1 MPFPRTLAVLVAASA
16 LVALVAGCGHRGTR
30 PPAASSTKATTPAA
44 PPPSCGDAAALPPRD
59 KLAQLL
65 MVGVKNAD
73 DARAVVADHH
83 VGGIFIGS
91 WTDQSIFDG
100 PLNDIKNGAGPLA
113 LAVSVDEEGGRVSRL
128 KKRIGEAPSP
138 KQLAQTMT
146 PEQVHDLELDRG
158 HKMHDLGITVDFAPD
173 IDVVT
178 DAPDDSVIGNRS
190 FGADPQ
196 TVTRYADAYARGLRD
211 AGIEPVFKHFPGHG
225 RGSGDTH
232 KGGVVTPP
240 LDQMQDVDLVPF
252 RNLVGVVPAGVMVG
266 HLQVPGLT
274 GDLPA
279 SLSRE
284 AVQMLRTGNGYG
296 GRPFDGPIF
305 SDDLSSMGAISDK
318 YDVPDAVLRTLQAGT
333 DVALWVTTKE
343 VPAVLDGLVKALD
356 SGQLQMAAV
365 NDALGRLTRMK
376 GQSPKCGH

>member
-1 MPFPRTLAVLVAASA
+1 MSFSRTLAVLAFVS
-16 LVALVAGCGHRGTR
+16 ALVAGCAHHTAH
-30 PPAASSTKATTPAA
+30 PPGPSSTSVSKPAAA
-44 PPPSCGDAAALPPRD
+44 PPACGDVTTLPVRD

-73 DARAVVADHH
+73 DAKAVVNDFH

-146 PEQVHDLELDRG
+146 PDQVHDLELDRG
-158 HKMHDLGITVDFAPD
+158 RKMHDLGITIDFAPD

-196 TVTRYADAYARGLRD
+196 TVTRYGDAYARGLRD

-296 GRPFDGPIF
+296 GKPFDGPIF
-305 SDDLSSMGAISDK
+305 SDDLSSMGAISDR

-343 VPAVLDGLVKALD
+343 VPAVLDGLVKAVD

-365 NDALGRLTRMK
+365 DASLGRLTPMK